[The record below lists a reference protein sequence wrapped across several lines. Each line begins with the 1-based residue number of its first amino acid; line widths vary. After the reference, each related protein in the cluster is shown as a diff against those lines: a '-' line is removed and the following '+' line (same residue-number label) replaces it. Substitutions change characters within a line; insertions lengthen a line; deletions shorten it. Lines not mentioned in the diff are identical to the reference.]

1 MSAVRTH
8 ETYADLIQT
17 RVNAPAWVTNLLL
30 VLAGSFLVAV
40 CAQVAI
46 PLPFSPVPITGQTFA
61 VVLVGALLGSRRG
74 ALALVAYVLEG
85 AVGLPVFANLRAGA
99 GVIMGPT
106 GGYIL
111 GFVVAA
117 AATGFLAERGWD
129 RRIATAVLA
138 MTAGTVLIFAC
149 GLPWLAAYVGTTNVW
164 TMGLIPFIPGAIVK
178 LALAALVLPIG
189 WRFMGRR

>member
-164 TMGLIPFIPGAIVK
+164 AMGLIPFIPGAIVK